1 MPWWGALVRVLVV
14 GCGRVGAGLA
24 IALAERGDTV
34 SVVDK
39 DPRAFERLGERF
51 LGHAVEGI
59 AFDRDVLEQAGV
71 ARADAL
77 VAVTGG
83 DNSNIVAARIG
94 RETYKVPRVIAR
106 IQDPRRATI
115 YEELGITTVAT
126 VGWARGKI
134 RDYLEHTPLKEE
146 ATFGRGEVALVRLE
160 LPQHLVD
167 RSVGDLEDGG
177 GLRVVSITRR
187 GGALVPQAT
196 TALAEGD
203 VVRLAIQGDARGRLD
218 ALLAEEARR

>member
-14 GCGRVGAGLA
+14 GCGRVGVGLA

-126 VGWARGKI
+126 VG
-134 RDYLEHTPLKEE
+134 
-146 ATFGRGEVALVRLE
+146 RGEVALVRLE

-218 ALLAEEARR
+218 ALLAEETRR

>member
-1 MPWWGALVRVLVV
+1 VIVVVV
-14 GCGRVGAGLA
+14 GSGRVGAGLA
-24 IALAERGDTV
+24 IALTGRGDTV

-39 DPRAFERLGERF
+39 DPRAFERLGEHF
-51 LGHAVEGI
+51 LGQAVEGI
-59 AFDRDVLEQAGV
+59 GFDRDVLEQAGV

-83 DNSNIVAARIG
+83 DNSNIVAARIAH
-94 RETYKVPRVIAR
+94 ETYKVPRVIAR
-106 IQDPRRATI
+106 IQDPRRAAI

-126 VGWARGKI
+126 VGWTLGKI
-134 RDYLEHTPLKEE
+134 RDYLEHAPLKEE
-146 ATFGRGEVALVRLE
+146 GTFGRGEVALVRLE

-167 RSVGDLEDGG
+167 RSVGDLEAGG

-187 GGALVPQAT
+187 GGALVPEAG

-203 VVRLAIQGDARGRLD
+203 VVRLAVQADARGRLD
-218 ALLAEEARR
+218 TLLGEEAHR

>member
-1 MPWWGALVRVLVV
+1 VIVV
-14 GCGRVGAGLA
+14 VIGCGRVGAGLA
-24 IALAERGDTV
+24 TALTARGDTV

-39 DPRAFERLGERF
+39 DPRAFERLGEHF
-51 LGHAVEGI
+51 PGQVVEGI
-59 AFDRDVLEQAGV
+59 GFDRDVLEQAGV
-71 ARADAL
+71 ARAEAL
-77 VAVTGG
+77 VAATGG
-83 DNSNIVAARIG
+83 DNSNVVAARIA

-106 IQDPRRATI
+106 IQDPRRAAI

-126 VGWARGKI
+126 VGWTLGKI
-134 RDYLEHTPLKEE
+134 RDYLEHAPLKEE

-167 RSVGDLEDGG
+167 RSVGDLENGG

-187 GGALVPQAT
+187 GGALVPET
-196 TALAEGD
+196 GTVLAEGD

-218 ALLAEEARR
+218 ALLGEEAHR

>member
-1 MPWWGALVRVLVV
+1 VRVLVA
-14 GCGRVGAGLA
+14 GCGRVGGGLA
-24 IALAERGDTV
+24 VALAERGETV

-39 DPRAFERLGERF
+39 DARAFERLGEHF
-51 LGHAVEGI
+51 PGQTVEGI
-59 AFDRDVLEQAGV
+59 AFDRDVLELAGV

-83 DNSNIVAARIG
+83 DNSNIVAARIA

-106 IQDPRRATI
+106 IQDPRRAAI

-126 VGWARGKI
+126 VGWALGKI
-134 RDYLEHTPLKEE
+134 RDYLEHAPLKEE
-146 ATFGRGEVALVRLE
+146 ASFGRGEVSLFRLE

-167 RSVGDLEDGG
+167 RSVGDVEDGG

-187 GGALVPQAT
+187 GGALVPVAST
-196 TALAEGD
+196 TLAEGD
-203 VVRLAIQGDARGRLD
+203 VVRLAVQGDARGRLD
-218 ALLAEEARR
+218 ELLTEEARR